1 MLADIQGTCYNELCT
16 FLCTTRPP
24 RGEGGVKMDLLRIG
38 DKLISRS
45 KIARLID
52 AILQLRIQGA
62 SQQEVANELRVDRAF
77 ISRLET
83 LGEVRKGGRLAMIGF
98 PIGNRDE
105 ILQVAHEEGVEY
117 CLILTDKER
126 WDWPDR
132 LSGVAVVNQLFDLIS
147 EIKEYDNVIF
157 IGSDRRIRLV
167 ETILG
172 RDMVVGIQIG
182 TSPIKED
189 VTLDPNYLR
198 EVIRRL
204 KAKAKSV

>member
-1 MLADIQGTCYNELCT
+1 
-16 FLCTTRPP
+16 
-24 RGEGGVKMDLLRIG
+24 MDLLRIG

-45 KIARLID
+45 KIARFID

-77 ISRLET
+77 VSRLET
-83 LGEVRKGGRLAMIGF
+83 LGEVRKGGRIAIVGF

-105 ILQVAHEEGVEY
+105 ILQVAQEEGVDY

-126 WDWPDR
+126 WDWPNR
-132 LSGVAVVNQLFDLIS
+132 LSGAEVVNQLFDLIS

-157 IGSDRRIRLV
+157 IGSDKRIRLV

-172 RDMVVGIQIG
+172 RDMVVAVQIG
-182 TSPIKED
+182 TSPIKAD
-189 VTLDPNYLR
+189 VTLDPDYMR
-198 EVIRRL
+198 EVIHRL
-204 KAKAKSV
+204 KTESESV